1 MFTLLHRLAVR
12 NSLPFHIFYK
22 FNCTDPGLQLT
33 LHSLVCCCGFAD
45 ILNILEN
52 HTLSSGT
59 SPDRPC
65 QGVPPPVPERKG
77 TFNGWSIPIES
88 ITGGKK
94 IHAAPHPHTTKYR
107 IIEIHQLI
115 LSQIYLF
122 FPQYNLNTSF
132 VRITRH
138 FRYRQ
143 LLKHVAFHD
152 RKARR
157 GLRLRDETMASRCC
171 GSKNKALKNISIH
184 FCYLL

>member
-1 MFTLLHRLAVR
+1 M
-12 NSLPFHIFYK
+12 PFHVFYK

-52 HTLSSGT
+52 HTLSSST
-59 SPDRPC
+59 SPYRPC
-65 QGVPPPVPERKG
+65 KGVPPPPAPGRKG
-77 TFNGWSIPIES
+77 TTNGWSIPVKS
-88 ITGGKK
+88 ITGGRK
-94 IHAAPHPHTTKYR
+94 PMLHPTPTPTSPNIELLRYVSCYLARFIYFPLKYK
-107 IIEIHQLI
+107 LK
-115 LSQIYLF
+115 
-122 FPQYNLNTSF
+122 TSF

-138 FRYRQ
+138 FRNRQ

-152 RKARR
+152 RRDR
-157 GLRLRDETMASRCC
+157 WGLRLRDETMASRCC

>member
-1 MFTLLHRLAVR
+1 M
-12 NSLPFHIFYK
+12 PFHIFYK

-52 HTLSSGT
+52 DTLSSGT

-65 QGVPPPVPERKG
+65 QGVPPPSPGRKG
-77 TFNGWSIPIES
+77 TFNGWSIPIEF

-94 IHAAPHPHTTKYR
+94 THAAPHPHPHPTK
-107 IIEIHQLI
+107 INIELLRYISCYLPRF
-115 LSQIYLF
+115 IY
-122 FPQYNLNTSF
+122 FPLKYNLNTSF

-138 FRYRQ
+138 LRYRQ
-143 LLKHVAFHD
+143 LLKHVTFHD
-152 RKARR
+152 RRDRR
-157 GLRLRDETMASRCC
+157 GLRLRDETMASRGC